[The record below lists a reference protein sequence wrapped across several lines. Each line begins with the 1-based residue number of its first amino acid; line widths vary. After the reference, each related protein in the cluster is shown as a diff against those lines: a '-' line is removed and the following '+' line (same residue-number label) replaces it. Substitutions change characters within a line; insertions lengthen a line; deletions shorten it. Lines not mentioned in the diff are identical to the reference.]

1 MQGDTTTLQGIAAFS
16 TMQSVITLHDI
27 TANNQNSCYNLN

>member
-1 MQGDTTTLQGIAAFS
+1 MQGDTTTLQGIAAFLI
-16 TMQSVITLHDI
+16 MQSVITLHDI